1 MNKSMM
7 AMLSTMNIIRCHAFI
22 KDQVF
27 MPMAIDLFD
36 ISNGLRDDSP
46 ISSLQILNDR
56 V

>member
-22 KDQVF
+22 KDQVL

-36 ISNGLRDDSP
+36 ISKWFKE
-46 ISSLQILNDR
+46 
-56 V
+56 